1 MIKRGKRYSI
11 LSAVGLCVRCSAG
24 VSVAVMLLYLFQGL
38 TPALLTLATGAFI
51 DAAIGLLRSGEYAD
65 VGRALTAVSLL
76 VSFDWISNQLLD
88 LLVGRLRIDVRE
100 RFGTEMVEKVAD
112 LRYRYV
118 ENPES
123 WDLITKISTDTDESI
138 LNAFQALLAFLA
150 LVWKALGLFL
160 VMFRYV
166 PAAALAVT
174 ACAVPLVMLS
184 LAGGRASYAGI
195 SETQGLKRRYEYIS
209 RLLTGRD
216 AAEERTLFGWA
227 GYFNGEWESAYKKWL
242 GVNARVNLKSFAKA
256 KLGSISLVLIAIVV
270 MTALL
275 PGVVAGEITIGIFM
289 ALVSNI
295 FSLVQLMS
303 WSLLHSVSEI
313 AKYNEFFHDVETFTK
328 MDFREAE
335 SVSCELP
342 EFSSLEFRDVT
353 FAYPGTKRKVLD
365 HLSFQISAGKSYSF
379 VGANGC
385 GKTTITKLIA
395 GLYDDYEGQILI
407 NGTDIR
413 EWGPGRIAGFFSI
426 VYQDFARYG
435 LSLYENIAIGDVEKL
450 CGDEINLVRFQDV
463 VDMMELGEIVS
474 DLKHG
479 METKLGKIVRDSE
492 DLSGGQ
498 WQRVAIARCL
508 VSDRPVKILDE
519 PTAALDPAAESA
531 LYEKFRIIN
540 QKYTSVTIS
549 HRLASARQTDV
560 IFVIENGR
568 VCGSGSHETLYRE
581 NRLYREMYDS
591 QRSWYQG

>member
-242 GVNARVNLKSFAKA
+242 GY
-256 KLGSISLVLIAIVV
+256 
-270 MTALL
+270 
-275 PGVVAGEITIGIFM
+275 
-289 ALVSNI
+289 NI
-295 FSLVQLMS
+295 F
-303 WSLLHSVSEI
+303 
-313 AKYNEFFHDVETFTK
+313 NTFF
-328 MDFREAE
+328 
-335 SVSCELP
+335 
-342 EFSSLEFRDVT
+342 
-353 FAYPGTKRKVLD
+353 
-365 HLSFQISAGKSYSF
+365 
-379 VGANGC
+379 
-385 GKTTITKLIA
+385 
-395 GLYDDYEGQILI
+395 
-407 NGTDIR
+407 
-413 EWGPGRIAGFFSI
+413 
-426 VYQDFARYG
+426 
-435 LSLYENIAIGDVEKL
+435 NI
-450 CGDEINLVRFQDV
+450 
-463 VDMMELGEIVS
+463 
-474 DLKHG
+474 H
-479 METKLGKIVRDSE
+479 
-492 DLSGGQ
+492 
-498 WQRVAIARCL
+498 
-508 VSDRPVKILDE
+508 
-519 PTAALDPAAESA
+519 
-531 LYEKFRIIN
+531 
-540 QKYTSVTIS
+540 
-549 HRLASARQTDV
+549 
-560 IFVIENGR
+560 
-568 VCGSGSHETLYRE
+568 
-581 NRLYREMYDS
+581 
-591 QRSWYQG
+591 

>member
-242 GVNARVNLKSFAKA
+242 GVNARMNLKSFAKA

-289 ALVSNI
+289 ALVS
-295 FSLVQLMS
+295 
-303 WSLLHSVSEI
+303 
-313 AKYNEFFHDVETFTK
+313 KYILTGPTH
-328 MDFREAE
+328 
-335 SVSCELP
+335 
-342 EFSSLEFRDVT
+342 
-353 FAYPGTKRKVLD
+353 VL
-365 HLSFQISAGKSYSF
+365 
-379 VGANGC
+379 
-385 GKTTITKLIA
+385 
-395 GLYDDYEGQILI
+395 
-407 NGTDIR
+407 
-413 EWGPGRIAGFFSI
+413 
-426 VYQDFARYG
+426 
-435 LSLYENIAIGDVEKL
+435 
-450 CGDEINLVRFQDV
+450 
-463 VDMMELGEIVS
+463 
-474 DLKHG
+474 
-479 METKLGKIVRDSE
+479 
-492 DLSGGQ
+492 
-498 WQRVAIARCL
+498 
-508 VSDRPVKILDE
+508 
-519 PTAALDPAAESA
+519 ESA
-531 LYEKFRIIN
+531 P
-540 QKYTSVTIS
+540 Q
-549 HRLASARQTDV
+549 RQRD
-560 IFVIENGR
+560 
-568 VCGSGSHETLYRE
+568 RE
-581 NRLYREMYDS
+581 I
-591 QRSWYQG
+591 

>member
-76 VSFDWISNQLLD
+76 VSFNWISNQLLD

-531 LYEKFRIIN
+531 LYEKFRIN

-568 VCGSGSHETLYRE
+568 VSGSGSHETLYRE

>member
-395 GLYDDYEGQILI
+395 G
-407 NGTDIR
+407 
-413 EWGPGRIAGFFSI
+413 
-426 VYQDFARYG
+426 RYMM
-435 LSLYENIAIGDVEKL
+435 IMGD
-450 CGDEINLVRFQDV
+450 
-463 VDMMELGEIVS
+463 
-474 DLKHG
+474 
-479 METKLGKIVRDSE
+479 
-492 DLSGGQ
+492 
-498 WQRVAIARCL
+498 
-508 VSDRPVKILDE
+508 
-519 PTAALDPAAESA
+519 
-531 LYEKFRIIN
+531 KF
-540 QKYTSVTIS
+540 
-549 HRLASARQTDV
+549 
-560 IFVIENGR
+560 
-568 VCGSGSHETLYRE
+568 
-581 NRLYREMYDS
+581 
-591 QRSWYQG
+591 

>member
-195 SETQGLKRRYEYIS
+195 SETQGLK
-209 RLLTGRD
+209 
-216 AAEERTLFGWA
+216 
-227 GYFNGEWESAYKKWL
+227 
-242 GVNARVNLKSFAKA
+242 
-256 KLGSISLVLIAIVV
+256 
-270 MTALL
+270 
-275 PGVVAGEITIGIFM
+275 
-289 ALVSNI
+289 
-295 FSLVQLMS
+295 
-303 WSLLHSVSEI
+303 
-313 AKYNEFFHDVETFTK
+313 
-328 MDFREAE
+328 
-335 SVSCELP
+335 
-342 EFSSLEFRDVT
+342 
-353 FAYPGTKRKVLD
+353 
-365 HLSFQISAGKSYSF
+365 
-379 VGANGC
+379 
-385 GKTTITKLIA
+385 
-395 GLYDDYEGQILI
+395 
-407 NGTDIR
+407 
-413 EWGPGRIAGFFSI
+413 
-426 VYQDFARYG
+426 
-435 LSLYENIAIGDVEKL
+435 
-450 CGDEINLVRFQDV
+450 
-463 VDMMELGEIVS
+463 
-474 DLKHG
+474 
-479 METKLGKIVRDSE
+479 
-492 DLSGGQ
+492 
-498 WQRVAIARCL
+498 
-508 VSDRPVKILDE
+508 
-519 PTAALDPAAESA
+519 PTS
-531 LYEKFRIIN
+531 
-540 QKYTSVTIS
+540 
-549 HRLASARQTDV
+549 
-560 IFVIENGR
+560 
-568 VCGSGSHETLYRE
+568 
-581 NRLYREMYDS
+581 
-591 QRSWYQG
+591 

>member
-1 MIKRGKRYSI
+1 M
-11 LSAVGLCVRCSAG
+11 SAVGLCVRCSAG

-426 VYQDFARYG
+426 VYQDFASDPMV
-435 LSLYENIAIGDVEKL
+435 LITPNTEKYQAFAGKPFPIKQL
-450 CGDEINLVRFQDV
+450 KEETFISREKGSGTYQAGKELLN
-463 VDMMELGEIVS
+463 ELGIDIAQLRTAVEIRSTESVKQMVS
-474 DLKHG
+474 EGLGVGLIAQSAAQDYVQFGKLLAFPFPDSRFRRQLYIVKHKNSILSPIAQVFYDYARK
-479 METKLGKIVRDSE
+479 TKDK
-492 DLSGGQ
+492 
-498 WQRVAIARCL
+498 
-508 VSDRPVKILDE
+508 
-519 PTAALDPAAESA
+519 
-531 LYEKFRIIN
+531 
-540 QKYTSVTIS
+540 
-549 HRLASARQTDV
+549 ASAK
-560 IFVIENGR
+560 
-568 VCGSGSHETLYRE
+568 
-581 NRLYREMYDS
+581 
-591 QRSWYQG
+591 

>member
-1 MIKRGKRYSI
+1 
-11 LSAVGLCVRCSAG
+11 
-24 VSVAVMLLYLFQGL
+24 
-38 TPALLTLATGAFI
+38 
-51 DAAIGLLRSGEYAD
+51 
-65 VGRALTAVSLL
+65 
-76 VSFDWISNQLLD
+76 
-88 LLVGRLRIDVRE
+88 
-100 RFGTEMVEKVAD
+100 
-112 LRYRYV
+112 
-118 ENPES
+118 
-123 WDLITKISTDTDESI
+123 
-138 LNAFQALLAFLA
+138 
-150 LVWKALGLFL
+150 
-160 VMFRYV
+160 
-166 PAAALAVT
+166 
-174 ACAVPLVMLS
+174 MLS

-395 GLYDDYEGQILI
+395 GLYDDYEGQILSALVK
-407 NGTDIR
+407 NRVPEENESGLMRWYGEDDSVDHKVRSAVFTVEVR
-413 EWGPGRIAGFFSI
+413 NRQLWGVA
-426 VYQDFARYG
+426 
-435 LSLYENIAIGDVEKL
+435 E
-450 CGDEINLVRFQDV
+450 C
-463 VDMMELGEIVS
+463 
-474 DLKHG
+474 
-479 METKLGKIVRDSE
+479 
-492 DLSGGQ
+492 
-498 WQRVAIARCL
+498 RVAGELTWNR
-508 VSDRPVKILDE
+508 
-519 PTAALDPAAESA
+519 AACSA
-531 LYEKFRIIN
+531 M
-540 QKYTSVTIS
+540 
-549 HRLASARQTDV
+549 
-560 IFVIENGR
+560 
-568 VCGSGSHETLYRE
+568 C
-581 NRLYREMYDS
+581 
-591 QRSWYQG
+591 

>member
-450 CGDEINLVRFQDV
+450 
-463 VDMMELGEIVS
+463 
-474 DLKHG
+474 
-479 METKLGKIVRDSE
+479 
-492 DLSGGQ
+492 
-498 WQRVAIARCL
+498 
-508 VSDRPVKILDE
+508 
-519 PTAALDPAAESA
+519 
-531 LYEKFRIIN
+531 
-540 QKYTSVTIS
+540 
-549 HRLASARQTDV
+549 
-560 IFVIENGR
+560 
-568 VCGSGSHETLYRE
+568 
-581 NRLYREMYDS
+581 
-591 QRSWYQG
+591 